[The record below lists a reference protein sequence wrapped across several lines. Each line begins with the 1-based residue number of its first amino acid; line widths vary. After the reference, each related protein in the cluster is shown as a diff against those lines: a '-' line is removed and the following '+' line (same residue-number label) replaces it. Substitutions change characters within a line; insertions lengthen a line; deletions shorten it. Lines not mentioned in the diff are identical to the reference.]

1 MIPVSMTYRA
11 VVIAAEKNG
20 LARSEVLRFS
30 QTAALLE
37 MRELEREYRASQ
49 ELDVVPNPLCAWEA
63 RKIARKYRMPVP
75 PWAGE
80 VLDREGDRQL
90 EGSDNKPLGPSFVK
104 RFRERHERFLVC
116 AWVHMSFRPKKIDI
130 LGSAAQATGARSPLL
145 ESQLK
150 IDLHSFRGARN
161 LFDHPVRGMR
171 AENRRELQLH
181 ERMIQGPR
189 LLSELLRL
197 QRKVR

>member
-1 MIPVSMTYRA
+1 MLCERFNDGDRKGALRDLFEFVERETDRLA
-11 VVIAAEKNG
+11 VKAGHQGWLRPSVQV
-20 LARSEVLRFS
+20 LARADWS
-30 QTAALLE
+30 T
-37 MRELEREYRASQ
+37 
-49 ELDVVPNPLCAWEA
+49 
-63 RKIARKYRMPVP
+63 
-75 PWAGE
+75 
-80 VLDREGDRQL
+80 
-90 EGSDNKPLGPSFVK
+90 
-104 RFRERHERFLVC
+104 
-116 AWVHMSFRPKKIDI
+116 KIDI

-161 LFDHPVRGMR
+161 LFDHPVHGVR